1 MSLTSTRLSSSS
13 QASASANFLAK
24 FTPNRMIV
32 GALVLI
38 ITIFFLLFL
47 VAPLS
52 TVFENI
58 FITNP
63 AFAENTVLKRLLA
76 YFHQPAL
83 ITSLKN
89 SFSVA
94 LLVTVIIIPI
104 AFIFAYGLTRSCM
117 PFKGI
122 HRSISLIPLLAPS
135 LLSAISLIYWFG
147 NQGIALKFWQFLGF
161 ESIYGM
167 SGIVLAEL
175 FAIFPHVLMILTTTL
190 TIADARL
197 YEAADTMG
205 TSSARK
211 FFTITLPDCKYGI
224 ISAAMVAFTLTITDF
239 GVPKIVGG
247 NFDVLATDVFR
258 LMIGQQDFQQGA
270 LVALLLLLPAIFTF
284 SIDLIIRRKNAATL
298 SAKSILLV
306 PKKSSRFDMAMFS
319 FCSIISLL
327 MLAMLLMPIYASFV
341 SFWPYNL
348 ELSLVNYRSILVE
361 SDLAHTIMNT
371 LTLAS
376 FTAIFGVITI
386 FIAAWLIE
394 KTSGFAKIKGLL
406 RLFAMLPMA
415 VPGLVLGI
423 GYILFFNMP
432 DNPLN
437 GLYHTMTI
445 LVICTIIH
453 FFSTSFIST
462 AGALKSIDSEF
473 EAVAYSLKTP
483 ILRTLWTV
491 TLPISLP
498 TLVDVARYLFINAM
512 TTISAVI
519 FIYSPETELAAV
531 AILNLD
537 DAGDVGGATAMAV
550 MITTLSVLAL
560 LFFSLAEKVVFKR
573 TQQWRSA

>member
-1 MSLTSTRLSSSS
+1 M
-13 QASASANFLAK
+13 
-24 FTPNRMIV
+24 
-32 GALVLI
+32 
-38 ITIFFLLFL
+38 
-47 VAPLS
+47 
-52 TVFENI
+52 
-58 FITNP
+58 
-63 AFAENTVLKRLLA
+63 
-76 YFHQPAL
+76 
-83 ITSLKN
+83 
-89 SFSVA
+89 
-94 LLVTVIIIPI
+94 
-104 AFIFAYGLTRSCM
+104 
-117 PFKGI
+117 
-122 HRSISLIPLLAPS
+122 
-135 LLSAISLIYWFG
+135 
-147 NQGIALKFWQFLGF
+147 
-161 ESIYGM
+161 
-167 SGIVLAEL
+167 
-175 FAIFPHVLMILTTTL
+175 
-190 TIADARL
+190 
-197 YEAADTMG
+197 
-205 TSSARK
+205 
-211 FFTITLPDCKYGI
+211 
-224 ISAAMVAFTLTITDF
+224 
-239 GVPKIVGG
+239 
-247 NFDVLATDVFR
+247 
-258 LMIGQQDFQQGA
+258 
-270 LVALLLLLPAIFTF
+270 
-284 SIDLIIRRKNAATL
+284 
-298 SAKSILLV
+298 
-306 PKKSSRFDMAMFS
+306 
-319 FCSIISLL
+319 
-327 MLAMLLMPIYASFV
+327 
-341 SFWPYNL
+341 
-348 ELSLVNYRSILVE
+348 E

>member
-1 MSLTSTRLSSSS
+1 MSFSFLSRITPNKALTTSLT
-13 QASASANFLAK
+13 
-24 FTPNRMIV
+24 
-32 GALVLI
+32 I
-38 ITIFFLLFL
+38 IIAIFFILFL
-47 VAPLS
+47 LLPLG

-58 FITNP
+58 FIVDP
-63 AFAENTVLKRLLA
+63 AFADQGIVARLIA
-76 YFHQPAL
+76 YFQQPSL
-83 ITSLKN
+83 LNSLKN
-89 SFSVA
+89 SLSIA
-94 LLVTVIIIPI
+94 LLVTIIIIPI

-117 PFKGI
+117 PFKGM
-122 HRSISLIPLLAPS
+122 HRAISLIPLLAPS

-205 TSSARK
+205 TSPFRK
-211 FFTITLPDCKYGI
+211 FMTITLPGCKYGI

-239 GVPKIVGG
+239 GIPKIVGG
-247 NFDVLATDVFR
+247 NVDVLATDVFR

-270 LVALLLLLPAIFTF
+270 LVALLLLLPALFTF
-284 SIDLIIRRKNAATL
+284 SIDLLIRKKHAASLT
-298 SAKSILLV
+298 SKSVVLV
-306 PKKSSRFDMAMFS
+306 PKKSSTFDHSMFL
-319 FCSIISLL
+319 FCSVISLL
-327 MLAMLLMPIYASFV
+327 MLAMLIMPIYASFV

-348 ELSLVNYRSILVE
+348 SLSFINYHSILIE
-361 SDLAHTIMNT
+361 SDLLHTVINT

-376 FTAIFGVITI
+376 LTAIFGIIII
-386 FIAAWLIE
+386 FLTAWLIE
-394 KTSGFAKIKGLL
+394 KTEGLPRTKAIL

-415 VPGLVLGI
+415 IPGLVLGI
-423 GYILFFNMP
+423 GYILFFNMAH
-432 DNPLN
+432 NPLN

-462 AGALKSIDSEF
+462 SSALKSIDGEF
-473 EAVAYSLKTP
+473 EAVAASLKTP
-483 ILRTLWTV
+483 VLRTLWTV

-498 TLVDVARYLFINAM
+498 TLIDVARYLFINAM

-550 MITTLSVLAL
+550 IITALSVSAL
-560 LFFSLAEKVVFKR
+560 LFFAFIERVVLRR
-573 TQQWRSA
+573 TQKWRGA

>member
-1 MSLTSTRLSSSS
+1 MNIALH
-13 QASASANFLAK
+13 AK
-24 FTPNRMIV
+24 ITPNKIIV
-32 GALVLI
+32 GIVTLLIAL
-38 ITIFFLLFL
+38 FFALFL
-47 VAPLS
+47 ISPLA
-52 TVFENI
+52 TVFKNI
-58 FITNP
+58 FILDP
-63 AFAENTVLKRLLA
+63 AFAESSVTDR
-76 YFHQPAL
+76 L
-83 ITSLKN
+83 ITYFQQPSLLN
-89 SFSVA
+89 SLQNSLSVA
-94 LLVTVIIIPI
+94 LLVTLIIIPI

-117 PFKGI
+117 PFKNTY
-122 HRSISLIPLLAPS
+122 RAISLIPLLAPS

-147 NQGIALKFWQFLGF
+147 NQGIALKFWQLLGF

-197 YEAADTMG
+197 YETADTMG
-205 TSSARK
+205 TSSLRK
-211 FFTITLPDCKYGI
+211 FLTITLPGCKYGL
-224 ISAAMVAFTLTITDF
+224 ISAALVAFTLTITDF
-239 GVPKIVGG
+239 GIPKIVGG

-270 LVALLLLLPAIFTF
+270 LVALLLLLPALFTF
-284 SIDLIIRRKNAATL
+284 SIDLLIRKKHAATL
-298 SAKSILLV
+298 SSKSVVLT
-306 PKKSSRFDMAMFS
+306 PKKSTRFDLLMFG
-319 FCSIISLL
+319 FCSLISLL
-327 MLAMLLMPIYASFV
+327 MLAMLIMPIYASFV

-348 ELSLVNYRSILVE
+348 NLSLINYHSILIE
-361 SDLAHTIMNT
+361 SDLLHTIINT

-376 FTAIFGVITI
+376 FTAIFGIIII
-386 FIAAWLIE
+386 FAAAWLIE
-394 KTSGFAKIKGLL
+394 KTSGLPNVKALL

-415 VPGLVLGI
+415 IPGLVLGI

-432 DNPLN
+432 ENPLN

-462 AGALKSIDSEF
+462 SSALKSIDNEF
-473 EAVAYSLKTP
+473 ESVAYSLKTP

-498 TLVDVARYLFINAM
+498 TLIDVARYLFINAM

-550 MITTLSVLAL
+550 IITALSATAL
-560 LFFSLAEKVVFKR
+560 LFFALLERIILHK
-573 TQQWRSA
+573 TQRWRRV

>member
-1 MSLTSTRLSSSS
+1 MTLSAFSRITANKMIIAILT
-13 QASASANFLAK
+13 AVIFL
-24 FTPNRMIV
+24 
-32 GALVLI
+32 
-38 ITIFFLLFL
+38 FFLLFL

-52 TVFENI
+52 TVFENL
-58 FITNP
+58 FRVDP
-63 AFAENTVLKRLLA
+63 AFSENSVFERLIA
-76 YFHQPAL
+76 YFQQPSLLNSLRNSL
-83 ITSLKN
+83 IIA
-89 SFSVA
+89 F
-94 LLVTVIIIPI
+94 LVTIIIIPI
-104 AFIFAYGLTRSCM
+104 AFLFAYGLTRSCM

-122 HRSISLIPLLAPS
+122 HRAISLIPLLAPS

-161 ESIYGM
+161 DSIYGM

-190 TIADARL
+190 AIADARL

-205 TSSARK
+205 TSPLRK
-211 FFTITLPDCKYGI
+211 FMTITLPNCKYGL

-239 GVPKIVGG
+239 GIPKIVGG
-247 NFDVLATDVFR
+247 NVDVLATDVFR

-270 LVALLLLLPAIFTF
+270 LVALLLLLPALFTF
-284 SIDLIIRRKNAATL
+284 SIDLLIRKKHAATL
-298 SAKSILLV
+298 TSKSVVLV
-306 PKKSSRFDMAMFS
+306 PKKSPKLDYLIFS
-319 FCSIISLL
+319 FCTLISLL
-327 MLAMLLMPIYASFV
+327 MLSMLLMPIYASFV
-341 SFWPYNL
+341 NFWPYNL
-348 ELSLVNYRSILVE
+348 SLSLINYHSILVE
-361 SDLAHTIMNT
+361 SDLLHTVINT

-376 FTAIFGVITI
+376 LTTIFGIIII
-386 FIAAWLIE
+386 FIAAWLVE
-394 KTSGFAKIKGLL
+394 KTQGFPKTKALL

-415 VPGLVLGI
+415 IPGLVLGI
-423 GYILFFNMP
+423 GYILFFNMA

-437 GLYHTMTI
+437 SLYHTMTI

-462 AGALKSIDSEF
+462 GSALKNIDGEF
-473 EAVAYSLKTP
+473 ESVAASLKTP
-483 ILRTLWTV
+483 VLRTLWTV

-498 TLVDVARYLFINAM
+498 TLIDVARYLFINVM

-550 MITTLSVLAL
+550 IITTLSISAL
-560 LFFSLAEKVVFKR
+560 IFFSLLEKVVLHR
-573 TQQWRSA
+573 TQRWRKA

>member
-1 MSLTSTRLSSSS
+1 MSFSFLSRMTPNKALTTSLT
-13 QASASANFLAK
+13 
-24 FTPNRMIV
+24 
-32 GALVLI
+32 I
-38 ITIFFLLFL
+38 IIAIFFILFL
-47 VAPLS
+47 LLPLG

-58 FITNP
+58 FIVDP
-63 AFAENTVLKRLLA
+63 AFADQGIVARLIA
-76 YFHQPAL
+76 YFQQPSL
-83 ITSLKN
+83 LNSLKN
-89 SFSVA
+89 SLSIA
-94 LLVTVIIIPI
+94 LLVTIIIIPI

-122 HRSISLIPLLAPS
+122 HRAISLIPLLAPS

-205 TSSARK
+205 TSPFRK
-211 FFTITLPDCKYGI
+211 FMTITLPGCKYGI

-239 GVPKIVGG
+239 GIPKIVGG

-270 LVALLLLLPAIFTF
+270 LVALLLLLPALFTF
-284 SIDLIIRRKNAATL
+284 SIDLLIRKKHAASLT
-298 SAKSILLV
+298 SKSVVLV
-306 PKKSSRFDMAMFS
+306 PKKSSTFDHSMFL
-319 FCSIISLL
+319 FCSVISLL
-327 MLAMLLMPIYASFV
+327 MLAMLIMPIYASFV

-348 ELSLVNYRSILVE
+348 SLSFINYHSILIE
-361 SDLAHTIMNT
+361 SDLLHTVINT

-376 FTAIFGVITI
+376 LTAIFGIIII
-386 FIAAWLIE
+386 FLTAWLIE
-394 KTSGFAKIKGLL
+394 KTEGLPRTKAIL

-415 VPGLVLGI
+415 IPGLVLGI
-423 GYILFFNMP
+423 GYILFFNMAH
-432 DNPLN
+432 NPLN

-445 LVICTIIH
+445 LVVCTIIH

-462 AGALKSIDSEF
+462 SSALKSIDGEF
-473 EAVAYSLKTP
+473 EAVAASLKTP
-483 ILRTLWTV
+483 VLRTLWTV

-498 TLVDVARYLFINAM
+498 TLIDVARYLFINAM

-550 MITTLSVLAL
+550 IITALSVSAL
-560 LFFSLAEKVVFKR
+560 LFFAFIERVVLRR
-573 TQQWRSA
+573 TQKWRGA

>member
-1 MSLTSTRLSSSS
+1 MRIALHTRI
-13 QASASANFLAK
+13 
-24 FTPNRMIV
+24 TPNKMIV
-32 GALVLI
+32 ATLMLLI
-38 ITIFFLLFL
+38 TLFFILFL
-47 VAPLS
+47 VAPLA

-58 FITNP
+58 FIVDP
-63 AFAENTVLKRLLA
+63 AFADSSVIHRLMA
-76 YFHQPAL
+76 YFQQPSL
-83 ITSLKN
+83 LNSLKN
-89 SFSVA
+89 SLSVA
-94 LLVTVIIIPI
+94 LLVTLIIIPI

-117 PFKGI
+117 PFKGMN
-122 HRSISLIPLLAPS
+122 RAISLIPLLAPS

-205 TSSARK
+205 TSKTRK
-211 FFTITLPDCKYGI
+211 FFTITLPGCKYGI

-239 GVPKIVGG
+239 GIPKIVGG

-270 LVALLLLLPAIFTF
+270 LVALLLLLPALFTF
-284 SIDLIIRRKNAATL
+284 SIDLLIRKKHAATL
-298 SAKSILLV
+298 TSKSVVLV
-306 PKKSSRFDMAMFS
+306 PKKSTRFDLLMFG
-319 FCSIISLL
+319 FCSLISLL
-327 MLAMLLMPIYASFV
+327 MLAMLMMPIYASFV

-348 ELSLVNYRSILVE
+348 SLSLINYHSILVE
-361 SDLAHTIMNT
+361 SDLFHTIINT

-376 FTAIFGVITI
+376 FTAIFGIIII

-394 KTSGFAKIKGLL
+394 KTAGFPRIKALL

-415 VPGLVLGI
+415 IPGLVLGI

-432 DNPLN
+432 ENPLN
-437 GLYHTMTI
+437 GLYHTMSI

-462 AGALKSIDSEF
+462 SSALKSIDNEF
-473 EAVAYSLKTP
+473 ESVAYSLKTP

-498 TLVDVARYLFINAM
+498 TLIDVARYLFINAM

-550 MITTLSVLAL
+550 IITALSTAAL
-560 LFFSLAEKVVFKR
+560 LFFALLEKIILHR
-573 TQQWRSA
+573 TQRWRAA